1 MRRQSKPVP
10 NEKKK
15 KAPSKAQQK
24 QDQLIENLQTHY
36 KKQRQLE
43 IALEQAEQLEK
54 NACPF
59 SPSVNQRGRRFN
71 SNQKL
76 FESLHQLARTKQ
88 QFEEDQQYFQ
98 STYKL

>member
-54 NACPF
+54 NACTF
-59 SPSVNQRGRRFN
+59 SPSVN
-71 SNQKL
+71 
-76 FESLHQLARTKQ
+76 
-88 QFEEDQQYFQ
+88 
-98 STYKL
+98 